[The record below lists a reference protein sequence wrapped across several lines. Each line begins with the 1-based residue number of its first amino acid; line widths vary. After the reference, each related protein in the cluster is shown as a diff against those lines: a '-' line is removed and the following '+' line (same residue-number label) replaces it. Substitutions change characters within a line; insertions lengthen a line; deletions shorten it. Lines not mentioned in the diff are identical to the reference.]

1 MAEFFHMGGYA
12 LYVWSS
18 LGIACVVLLL
28 NVLLPMQRHREV
40 LRKAADFHELE
51 NTPHPQ
57 PFPHKGGR
65 EQEEI
70 AP

>member
-18 LGIACVVLLL
+18 LGIAFVVLLL
-28 NVLLPMQRHREV
+28 NVLLPMQRHRDI

-51 NTPHPQ
+51 
-57 PFPHKGGR
+57 GGNHDTR
-65 EQEEI
+65 
-70 AP
+70 

>member
-28 NVLLPMQRHREV
+28 NVLLPMQRHRDI
-40 LRKAADFHELE
+40 LRKAADFHEME
-51 NTPHPQ
+51 
-57 PFPHKGGR
+57 GG
-65 EQEEI
+65 E
-70 AP
+70 P